1 MELAM
6 LVYGVSFLSN
16 FMSFLVFVLVALVLI
31 VIFKLIGYT
40 DSKWDKNVKWEDTV
54 KSIKKDAVV
63 FLIIGFCAILI
74 PSQKT
79 MYVMVGAYAA
89 QKVAQS
95 PETKVISEKV
105 LKIIEIELDEQINEV
120 KQTAINTK

>member
-79 MYVMVGAYAA
+79 MYVMAGAYAA
-89 QKVAQS
+89 QKVAQA

-105 LKIIEIELDEQINEV
+105 LKIIEKELDEQINEV
-120 KQTAINTK
+120 KQNSK